1 MSVLERIKKIDWE
14 EYSGS
19 PWYKP
24 EDVSPALMK
33 LATLSDTG
41 EANCVGH
48 MVLSTIGNDHAGT
61 YYPAI
66 QAALDIII
74 AIAEQADNQISK
86 MCALGILDDL
96 ISFEPDIEGY
106 SKISAEQLDSWVY
119 KKLRK
124 YEQ

>member
-1 MSVLERIKKIDWE
+1 MSILDRIKKIDWD

-24 EDVSPALMK
+24 ENVSPALMK
-33 LATLSDTG
+33 LATLSDSG
-41 EANCVGH
+41 EASSVGH

-74 AIAEQADNQISK
+74 SIAEQTGNQISK

-96 ISFEPDIEGY
+96 ISFEPDTEGY
-106 SKISAEQLDSWVY
+106 FKISAEQLDSWVY
-119 KKLRK
+119 KKLSE
-124 YEQ
+124 YE